1 MLFPVKT
8 NAYKKAVV
16 QYASVPL
23 LNDEQ
28 IDKILNNLNK
38 NDWDNSKVYDNKTE

>member
-8 NAYKKAVV
+8 NANKKAVV

-23 LNDEQ
+23 LNDKQ
-28 IDKILNNLNK
+28 IDKILKLTRGRNATK
-38 NDWDNSKVYDNKTE
+38 